1 MPSPPATPGIISLL
15 TVQLCSLQWTNFTLP
30 TPRTQLCV
38 RAGSWSGPD
47 GCLLL
52 YVLMVS
58 KISLQKS
65 RDRSRPPWTPRF
77 PLIPVKEGMMGRI
90 SSTGPGPQGE
100 REMGNEHT
108 KF

>member
-1 MPSPPATPGIISLL
+1 MCAGGLM
-15 TVQLCSLQWTNFTLP
+15 VWT
-30 TPRTQLCV
+30 
-38 RAGSWSGPD
+38 G

-52 YVLMVS
+52 YVLMAS
-58 KISLQKS
+58 KIWLQKS
-65 RDRSRPPWTPRF
+65 RDRSRPPWTLRF
-77 PLIPVKEGMMGRI
+77 PLIRVKEGIMGGI